1 VAHRERP
8 QQCAR
13 GRPRLFQLPLL
24 HRAAPRRRRPG
35 GSHGTLASVRPR
47 SLGPRLVLG
56 RQRRRTGW
64 PRTSRPVRPTAHGRR
79 APATSSTSL
88 PAPQPSARS
97 TAMAACGAGATRR
110 PAMPTACVGVGP
122 VWPRPRRSP
131 VSTGQRPSASS
142 SSATPRPACVA
153 SPAQLSA
160 STTGDTRAWRPSRAS
175 TASSGPARARSVIW
189 REFHCGP

>member
-1 VAHRERP
+1 M
-8 QQCAR
+8 
-13 GRPRLFQLPLL
+13 RPRPPAPISTPTITPRRTATKTTRRIPRDARIGAPSVA
-24 HRAAPRRRRPG
+24 RAASRAGPTTTPDRLAQDLSAGPSHRTWSPG
-35 GSHGTLASVRPR
+35 S
-47 SLGPRLVLG
+47 
-56 RQRRRTGW
+56 
-64 PRTSRPVRPTAHGRR
+64 
-79 APATSSTSL
+79 ATSSTSL